1 MSDMLEMAALILVAI
16 AIYGWRHRILAALQ
30 RFDANNIARRREEM
44 RDRQDR
50 LAHYKHTLRLAE
62 EQVED
67 IHEIAARD
75 ERTALPLTRYVFEG
89 VTYASRE
96 EAQAARQESILAKA
110 RDFYVERP
118 AALAR
123 RGNGKLGN

>member
-1 MSDMLEMAALILVAI
+1 MSDMLKMAALILVAI
-16 AIYGWRHRILAALQ
+16 AIYGMRHRILAALR
-30 RFDANNIARRREEM
+30 RFDAANIARRREEM

-62 EQVED
+62 EQVEA

-75 ERTALPLTRYVFEG
+75 ERTALPVTRHVFEG
-89 VTYASRE
+89 VTYISRE
-96 EAQAARQESILAKA
+96 EAERARQESIVAKA
-110 RDFYVERP
+110 RDFYVELP

-123 RGNGKLGN
+123 RGDGKLGN